1 MSYRRWSLALAVVAC
16 LAGCSSSSSS
26 DGTSMPPETTGLVL
40 TLHFSHYNV
49 KAVSLSGATYASSR
63 RFGPYVVA
71 EDDLPRDSTVGF
83 VFDPDDAG
91 TAMICGESHDDH
103 GNVLQEGCDTFD
115 IIAADVTKGSLTL
128 VNTGP

>member
-1 MSYRRWSLALAVVAC
+1 MRALAALVVVVA
-16 LAGCSSSSSS
+16 LAGGCGGGGGDS
-26 DGTSMPPETTGLVL
+26 TPPQSTGLVIE
-40 TLHFSHYNV
+40 LHFNHYQV
-49 KAVSLSGATYASSR
+49 DTVSLSGSTFASSR
-63 RFGPYVVA
+63 RFGPYVVD
-71 EDDLPRDSTVGF
+71 ENDLPRDSTVGF

-103 GNVLQEGCDTFD
+103 GDVLQQGCDTFD